1 MTETRVSVEAPA
13 LLGVLAD
20 THITPNGRW
29 RGFEHVLDLLR
40 RARVDRILHAGD
52 VGDPEVLDDL
62 KDIAAVI
69 AVRGNADPRELIE
82 ALPDRVRIAVGD
94 RVLLLMHGHRGKT
107 ARSAAKAA
115 AEPGVDL
122 IVFGHSHKPLIEQ
135 EGETILFN
143 PGSPT
148 ERRWNPHFGLGLV
161 RVSAAAIDPELV
173 LFADPRDLVN
183 VTF

>member
-1 MTETRVSVEAPA
+1 MTEMHVNVEAPA

-20 THITPNGRW
+20 THSYPNARR
-29 RGFEHVLDLLR
+29 RGLEQVMDLLR
-40 RARVDRILHAGD
+40 RARVDHILHAGD
-52 VGDPEVLDDL
+52 VGDPQVLEEL
-62 KDIAAVI
+62 REIAPVF

-94 RVLLLMHGHRGKT
+94 HVVLLMHGHRGKT

-115 AEPGVDL
+115 AEPGIDL

-135 EGETILFN
+135 EGETVL
-143 PGSPT
+143 
-148 ERRWNPHFGLGLV
+148 LGLV